1 MQNSELENS
10 FLQEIKL
17 NLRYKIYLILISLF
31 LIVPK
36 TFCQTEIRNLE
47 AGINKIISDPFF
59 EHTTVA
65 INIFDLTDSISLFKR
80 NEKLL
85 LRPASNMKILTS
97 ITGLINLGETYKFK
111 TDLYHTDIIEG
122 ETLYGDLYI
131 VGGFDPDFTT
141 SDLDSLVGIVKSL
154 GIKEIK
160 GGIFADVSKKDS
172 LYWGKGWMWDDDPDP
187 TSPYL
192 SALNI
197 NGNSIKVFVEGDEI
211 GSPAKVSLI
220 PQTEYFKVVNNSV
233 TVPPNSADNL
243 EITRDWVNRSNTIIV
258 GGDVR
263 KVSVVDTSAN
273 TKKLNLLH
281 PEKYF
286 LTLLKEHLEKEGI
299 KVGKEIDLKKVTEN
313 SVYLTSIQRE
323 IDTVLSDTNKESDN
337 LNAEMMIYAIAFK
350 DSGAPASAD
359 NGLAAVKRLI
369 DSVGLN
375 PDDYSIA
382 DGSGASHYN
391 LISAK
396 LLLETLKY
404 IYYEKKYLFDLF
416 YNSLSIAGVDGTLK
430 HRMKK
435 KPVYGNVHA
444 KTGTIKG
451 VSNLSGYVTSK
462 SGHLIAFSTLIQNFV
477 GDYSKARN
485 FQDKICELLADYK

>member
-1 MQNSELENS
+1 M
-10 FLQEIKL
+10 

-31 LIVPK
+31 LIAPK
-36 TFCQTEIRNLE
+36 TFSQTEIRDLE
-47 AGINKIISDPFF
+47 TGINKIISDPSF
-59 EHTTVA
+59 EHTTIA
-65 INIFDLTDSISLFKR
+65 INIFDLTDSIPLYKQ

-97 ITGLINLGETYKFK
+97 IAGLVNLGKSYEFK
-111 TDLYHTDIIEG
+111 TDLYHTGIIEG
-122 ETLYGDLYI
+122 DTLYGDLYV

-233 TVPPNSADNL
+233 TVSPNSADNFK
-243 EITRDWVNRSNTIIV
+243 ITRDWVNRNNKIIV
-258 GGDVR
+258 VGDVR
-263 KVSVVDTSAN
+263 KVSLVDSSAN
-273 TKKLNLLH
+273 TEKLNLLY

-286 LTLLKEHLEKEGI
+286 LTLFKEHLEKKGI
-299 KVGKEIDLKKVTEN
+299 KVEKEIDLKKVTEN
-313 SVYLTSIQRE
+313 SVCLTSIQRD
-323 IDTVLSDTNKESDN
+323 IDTVLSNVNKESDN
-337 LNAEMMIYAIAFK
+337 LNAEMMIYAIAFN

-404 IYYEKKYLFDLF
+404 IYYEKKDLFDLF

-435 KPVYGNVHA
+435 SPVYGNVHA

-462 SGHLIAFSTLIQNFV
+462 SGHLIAFSILIQNFV
-477 GDYSKARN
+477 GDYSKARS
-485 FQDKICELLADYK
+485 FQDNICELLAEYK